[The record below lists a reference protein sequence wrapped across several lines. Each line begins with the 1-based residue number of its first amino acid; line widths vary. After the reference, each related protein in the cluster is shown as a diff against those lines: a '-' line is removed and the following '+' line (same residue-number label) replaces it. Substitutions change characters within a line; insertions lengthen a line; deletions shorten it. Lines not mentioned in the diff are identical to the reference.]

1 MKYIEHLVI
10 YSIKYPFAKDNMDAV
25 IIFLVNK
32 YKYLLKNMINSIPV
46 SVDKS
51 TMNFKGKPYEHIIDM
66 IKIGANSFA
75 IGSMITFKDY
85 NIFKIKQHLFN
96 KGYKVRF

>member
-51 TMNFKGKPYEHIIDM
+51 TMNFKGKPYEPIIDM
-66 IKIGANSFA
+66 I
-75 IGSMITFKDY
+75 D
-85 NIFKIKQHLFN
+85 NILYCILCPYEIN
-96 KGYKVRF
+96 RSRL

>member
-32 YKYLLKNMINSIPV
+32 YKYL
-46 SVDKS
+46 
-51 TMNFKGKPYEHIIDM
+51 
-66 IKIGANSFA
+66 
-75 IGSMITFKDY
+75 
-85 NIFKIKQHLFN
+85 
-96 KGYKVRF
+96 